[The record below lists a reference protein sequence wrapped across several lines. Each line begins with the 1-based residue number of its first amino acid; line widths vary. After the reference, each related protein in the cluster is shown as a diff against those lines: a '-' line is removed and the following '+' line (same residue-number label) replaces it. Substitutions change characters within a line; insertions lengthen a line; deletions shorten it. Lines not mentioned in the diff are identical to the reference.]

1 MELDLKEVLKKISID
16 IRKAM
21 IKVFNGEDDVE
32 GECEQAS
39 IILWKYIN
47 DTGLVSSDKN
57 KVALGTF
64 NNHGHY
70 WNIVDDI
77 FVDITIDQFGEYEYG
92 VIGSNII
99 KDKYAIKEYVDYV
112 DEISLL
118 EASDEFL
125 KHVY

>member
-64 NNHGHY
+64 NNHGHNY
-70 WNIVDDI
+70 IFIKCDFNVPFVVFCFFAEITDTIYFYALNVCVYIVNV
-77 FVDITIDQFGEYEYG
+77 FTV
-92 VIGSNII
+92 
-99 KDKYAIKEYVDYV
+99 
-112 DEISLL
+112 
-118 EASDEFL
+118 
-125 KHVY
+125 